1 MNKHVA
7 DYLRKR
13 RGTQPIPQIEDVGDV
28 EVKPI
33 SESRFAAEEDL
44 PTADLL
50 LGEDMGDEQAPVPK
64 DAAEAGFLRYGPEA
78 ISPEDR
84 VRRAEQMLAA
94 REPLQPGA
102 ATDVG
107 GGAPGPDEMQQLREA
122 QRQDALAAGFGRMNL
137 AQQRIAEVL
146 SRGAYQAAPLAPIP
160 SAMDELAQRR
170 ALVAE
175 HLRQQR
181 EQRAEGREIKREA
194 RAERADV
201 RADLATALQA
211 QRQDALEKAQA
222 LKDAIA
228 AQRAPEEIAK
238 LRAETSAAAK
248 RAELYAG
255 QFSQLGKPKV
265 AAAPK
270 EKEAKAPAAEKLR
283 QLPASDLKELS
294 DIDVAIDQMNDLVKL
309 HKDLDLG
316 GFFEGIKGVAT
327 EKLDLQ
333 NTKAAKFL
341 ARSKIVQQGV
351 GKILEGGKLAAGD
364 EAKYKTMLPK
374 PGDSAAV
381 LEEKQR
387 AMLDYLQSLKR
398 KGIKTFQAAGF
409 QVPDTSQPAAPSAK
423 QEAEAA
429 INALEAAVKTKKPSA
444 EIAALKQAAEAA
456 IAKAKGG

>member
-1 MNKHVA
+1 MNQHVA

-28 EVKPI
+28 EIKPI

-44 PTADLL
+44 PTADLM

-84 VRRAEQMLAA
+84 VRRAEQMLAS

-102 ATDVG
+102 APDVG
-107 GGAPGPDEMQQLREA
+107 GGAPGSDEMQQLREA
-122 QRQDALAAGFGRMNL
+122 QRQDALTAGFGRMNL

-255 QFSQLGKPKV
+255 QLSQLGKSKV

-270 EKEAKAPAAEKLR
+270 DKEAKTPAAEKLR
-283 QLPASDLKELS
+283 QLPATQIEDLAG
-294 DIDVAIDQMNDLVKL
+294 IDVAVKELTDLTNDYK
-309 HKDLDLG
+309 KAGLG
-316 GFFEGIKGVAT
+316 GVLGYAQGKLGLASTDSAKIYEASAAPVRQAVGV
-327 EKLDLQ
+327 
-333 NTKAAKFL
+333 
-341 ARSKIVQQGV
+341 
-351 GKILEGGKLAAGD
+351 ILEKGKLAEGD
-364 EAKYKTMLPK
+364 IKRYLDMMPK
-374 PGDSAAV
+374 PGDSDAV
-381 LEEKQR
+381 ADQKLRSLSRVLQR
-387 AMLDYLQSLKR
+387 
-398 KGIKTFQAAGF
+398 IKDSKTEAFKKAGF
-409 QVPDTSQPAAPSAK
+409 DVGDKDAQPSAPSAK

-429 INALEAAVKTKKPSA
+429 INALEAAVKAKRPAA
-444 EIAALKQAAEAA
+444 EIATLKQAAEAA